1 MFKILSMFKLDTYL
15 QSLTLA
21 RQKKII
27 LIQNTNNLFNNVKGM
42 KILIIDMQMK
52 MFIDYS

>member
-1 MFKILSMFKLDTYL
+1 MFKLDTYL

-27 LIQNTNNLFNNVKGM
+27 LIQKQNTNYLFNNVKGM
-42 KILIIDMQMK
+42 KILIIDMQIK

>member
-1 MFKILSMFKLDTYL
+1 MFKLDTYL

-21 RQKKII
+21 RQKK
-27 LIQNTNNLFNNVKGM
+27 LLQNTNNLFNIGKVM

-52 MFIDYS
+52 MSIDYS